1 MDEDISN
8 NELLTFLKDF
18 NPDLVDEI
26 GDIEKEMKCDSCKTK
41 GS

>member
-1 MDEDISN
+1 MDEDSSN
-8 NELLTFLKDF
+8 DELLTFLKDF

-26 GDIEKEMKCDSCKTK
+26 GDIEKEMKRINCKTK